1 MRHDMNNQL
10 LIPDDKI
17 YIYPSDWKQ
26 PVRIQFESGS
36 TIDTVNYGNS
46 HHTIQ
51 FDKWVDYD
59 TMVTDETLQKFIKD
73 YVSKNFS
80 KEEYS
85 VSIHNECYCE
95 SLL

>member
-1 MRHDMNNQL
+1 MNNQL

-17 YIYPSDWKQ
+17 YRYLSDLKQ
-26 PVRIQFESGS
+26 PVRIQFENGS
-36 TIDTVNYGNS
+36 TIDTVNYGDS

-51 FDKWVDYD
+51 FDKWVDYN
-59 TMVTDETLQKFIKD
+59 TIVTDETLQKFIKD
-73 YVSKNFS
+73 YVSKNFPR
-80 KEEYS
+80 EEYR

>member
-1 MRHDMNNQL
+1 MDEQEL
-10 LIPDDKI
+10 T
-17 YIYPSDWKQ
+17 
-26 PVRIQFESGS
+26 VRVEEIDNHLFSMH
-36 TIDTVNYGNS
+36 DTVN
-46 HHTIQ
+46 HAIIKV
-51 FDKWVDYD
+51 DKWVDYN
-59 TMVTDETLQKFIKD
+59 TIVTDETLQKFIKD

>member
-1 MRHDMNNQL
+1 MNNQL

-17 YIYPSDWKQ
+17 YRYLSDLKQ
-26 PVRIQFESGS
+26 PVRIQFENGL

-51 FDKWVDYD
+51 FDKWVDYN
-59 TMVTDETLQKFIKD
+59 TIVTDETLQKFIKD

>member
-26 PVRIQFESGS
+26 PVRIQFENGS

-46 HHTIQ
+46 HHTIR
-51 FDKWVDYD
+51 FDKWVDYN
-59 TMVTDETLQKFIKD
+59 TIVIDETLQKFIKD
-73 YVSKNFS
+73 YISKNFP

>member
-17 YIYPSDWKQ
+17 YMYPSDWKQ
-26 PVRIQFESGS
+26 PVRIQF
-36 TIDTVNYGNS
+36 
-46 HHTIQ
+46 
-51 FDKWVDYD
+51 DKWVDYN
-59 TMVTDETLQKFIKD
+59 TIVTDETLQKFIKD

>member
-26 PVRIQFESGS
+26 PVRIQFENDSSIESADYKSYRGNRVDMWPDYS
-36 TIDTVNYGNS
+36 WLGIDEELRS
-46 HHTIQ
+46 
-51 FDKWVDYD
+51 
-59 TMVTDETLQKFIKD
+59 FIED
-73 YVSKNFS
+73 YVSKNFP

>member
-26 PVRIQFESGS
+26 HVR
-36 TIDTVNYGNS
+36 
-46 HHTIQ
+46 IQ
-51 FDKWVDYD
+51 FDKWVDYN

-73 YVSKNFS
+73 YVSKNFPV
-80 KEEYS
+80 EHT
-85 VSIHNECYCE
+85 VSIYHECVCE

>member
-26 PVRIQFESGS
+26 PVRIQFENGS
-36 TIDTVNYGNS
+36 SIESADYKSYRGNRVDMWPDYNWPGIDEELRS
-46 HHTIQ
+46 
-51 FDKWVDYD
+51 
-59 TMVTDETLQKFIKD
+59 FIED
-73 YVSKNFS
+73 YVSKNFP

>member
-1 MRHDMNNQL
+1 MNNQL

-26 PVRIQFESGS
+26 PVRIHFENGS
-36 TIDTVNYGNS
+36 TIDTVNYSDS

-51 FDKWVDYD
+51 FDKQVDYN
-59 TMVTDETLQKFIKD
+59 TIVIDETLQRFIKD
-73 YVSKNFS
+73 YVSKNFP
-80 KEEYS
+80 KEEYN
-85 VSIHNECYCE
+85 VSIHHECYCE

>member
-1 MRHDMNNQL
+1 MNNQL
-10 LIPDDKI
+10 LIPDNKI

-26 PVRIQFESGS
+26 PVRIQFENGS
-36 TIDTVNYGNS
+36 SIKSTDYKSYRGNRVDMWPDYNWPGIDEELRS
-46 HHTIQ
+46 
-51 FDKWVDYD
+51 
-59 TMVTDETLQKFIKD
+59 FIED

>member
-1 MRHDMNNQL
+1 MNNQL

-17 YIYPSDWKQ
+17 YRYLSDLKQ

-46 HHTIQ
+46 HHIIQ

-59 TMVTDETLQKFIKD
+59 TIVTDETLQKFIKD
-73 YVSKNFS
+73 YVSKNFL

>member
-1 MRHDMNNQL
+1 MNNQL

-17 YIYPSDWKQ
+17 YMYPSDWKQ
-26 PVRIQFESGS
+26 PVRIQF
-36 TIDTVNYGNS
+36 
-46 HHTIQ
+46 
-51 FDKWVDYD
+51 DKWVDYN
-59 TMVTDETLQKFIKD
+59 TIVTDETLQKFIKD